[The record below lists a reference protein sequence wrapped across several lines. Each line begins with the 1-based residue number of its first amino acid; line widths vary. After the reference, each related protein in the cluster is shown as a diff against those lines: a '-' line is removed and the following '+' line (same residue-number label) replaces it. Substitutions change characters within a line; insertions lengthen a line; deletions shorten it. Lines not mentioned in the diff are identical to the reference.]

1 MVIEVST
8 SGIVYV
14 LFRQRWVILGFLS
27 FFVLAAVGYCLYA
40 TPRYQADAAVIA
52 NFNRQL
58 TGDVSADKGGG
69 GGGAAPA
76 AADEAINSYSMV
88 LQSDTL
94 AAQVI
99 NEVGLDKMYPALYE
113 AQVAPK
119 TWNLSDFLG
128 LHSKTPMERAVSRL
142 TTSDIKLEVP
152 KDSTVIQISLF
163 NADPQIAK
171 RALNVLVARFL
182 EQQGKIGRDPQLSF
196 VQNQAAIYK
205 KQVADAQAAME
216 TFQLKNHISSM
227 DEETSYLLKQRSD
240 LETQAATNNVR
251 IEEDQRR
258 ITALTEQLKTLKQ
271 TVDLHQ
277 EDRDAAL
284 DAARAQLVELQVRQE
299 SLSTGFGP
307 NSPAAVETRAQIAK
321 VQSFIN
327 SYPNRTPLVQM
338 APNTT
343 YQTTQSALL
352 ASSADLQAALKAQPL
367 LQTQIESITT
377 RLAERSREQ
386 STYQDLVREYQI
398 EDENYRAYLQAVQQA
413 RIADDLNKSQSTT
426 VAVYDPPHMYS
437 SAPTRPKTALILAG
451 GLFLG
456 LLLGFSGAF
465 LRESLDER
473 LNTPRQVNT
482 LLGLPLLGTMADF
495 DRPTVAEVGRG

>member
-1 MVIEVST
+1 MVIELST

-14 LFRQRWVILGFLS
+14 LFRQRWIILGFLS
-27 FFVLAAVGYCLYA
+27 FCLLAGVGYCLYA
-40 TPRYQADAAVIA
+40 TPRYQADAAVVA

-58 TGDVSADKGGG
+58 TGDVSADH
-69 GGGAAPA
+69 GGAAPTPA

-119 TWNLSDFLG
+119 TWNLWDFLG
-128 LHSKTPMERAVSRL
+128 IHVKTPMERAVYRFAN
-142 TTSDIKLEVP
+142 SDIKLEVP

-163 NADPQIAK
+163 NPDPQIAK
-171 RALNVLVARFL
+171 RALGVLVERFL
-182 EQQGKIGRDPQLSF
+182 EQQGKIGRDPQLAF

-205 KQVADAQAAME
+205 KQVADAQTAME
-216 TFQLKNHISSM
+216 AFQVKNQISSM

-240 LETQAATNNVR
+240 LETQSSTNNVR

-258 ITALTEQLKTLKQ
+258 ITALTDQLKTLKQ

-284 DAARAQLVELQVRQE
+284 DAARAQLVDLQVRQE

-343 YQTTQSALL
+343 YQATQSALL

-367 LQTQIESITT
+367 LQTQIAAITT
-377 RLAERSREQ
+377 RLSERSREQ

-398 EDENYRAYLQAVQQA
+398 QDENYRAYLQAVQQA
-413 RIADDLNKSQSTT
+413 RIAVDMNKSQSTT
-426 VAVYDPPHMYS
+426 VAVYDPPHVYS
-437 SAPTRPKTALILAG
+437 SAPTRPRTALILG
-451 GLFLG
+451 GSLFLG

-495 DRPTVAEVGRG
+495 DRPTVVESGRG

>member
-1 MVIEVST
+1 MVIELST

-14 LFRQRWVILGFLS
+14 LFRQRWIILGFLS
-27 FFVLAAVGYCLYA
+27 FCLLAGVGYCLYA
-40 TPRYQADAAVIA
+40 TPRYQADAAVVA

-58 TGDVSADKGGG
+58 TGDVSADR
-69 GGGAAPA
+69 GGAAPTPA

-119 TWNLSDFLG
+119 TWNLWDFLG
-128 LHSKTPMERAVSRL
+128 IHVKTPMERAVYRFAN
-142 TTSDIKLEVP
+142 SDIKLEVP

-163 NADPQIAK
+163 NPDPQIAK
-171 RALNVLVARFL
+171 RALGVLVERFL
-182 EQQGKIGRDPQLSF
+182 EQQGKIGRDPQLAF

-205 KQVADAQAAME
+205 KQVADAQTAME
-216 TFQLKNHISSM
+216 SFQVKNQISSM

-240 LETQAATNNVR
+240 LETQSSTNNVR

-258 ITALTEQLKTLKQ
+258 ITALTDQLKTLKQ

-284 DAARAQLVELQVRQE
+284 DAARAQLVDLQVRQE

-343 YQTTQSALL
+343 YQATQSALL

-367 LQTQIESITT
+367 LQTQIAAITT
-377 RLAERSREQ
+377 RLSERSREQ

-413 RIADDLNKSQSTT
+413 RIAVDLNKSQSTT
-426 VAVYDPPHMYS
+426 VAVYDPPHVYS
-437 SAPTRPKTALILAG
+437 SAPTRPRTALILG
-451 GLFLG
+451 GSLFLG

-473 LNTPRQVNT
+473 LNTPQQVNT

-495 DRPTVAEVGRG
+495 DRPTVVETGRR

>member
-14 LFRQRWVILGFLS
+14 LFRQRWVILGFLA
-27 FFVLAAVGYCLYA
+27 FCLLGAVGYCLVA
-40 TPRYQADAAVIA
+40 TPRYQADAAVVA
-52 NFNRQL
+52 NFSRQL
-58 TGDVSADKGGG
+58 TGDVSADHGGG
-69 GGGAAPA
+69 GSTPA
-76 AADEAINSYSMV
+76 ATDEAINSYSMV
-88 LQSDTL
+88 LQSDSL

-99 NEVGLDKMYPALYE
+99 DEVGLDKMYPALYE
-113 AQVAPK
+113 AQIAPK

-128 LHSKTPMERAVSRL
+128 IHTKTPMERAIYRL
-142 TTSDIKLEVP
+142 TNSDIKLEVP

-171 RALNVLVARFL
+171 RALGVLIARFL
-182 EQQGKIGRDPQLSF
+182 EQQGKIGRDPQLAF

-205 KQVADAQAAME
+205 KQVADAQTAME

-240 LETQAATNNVR
+240 LETQSATNNVR

-277 EDRDAAL
+277 QDRDAAL
-284 DAARAQLVELQVRQE
+284 DAARSQLVDLQVRQE

-321 VQSFIN
+321 VQAFID
-327 SYPNRTPLVQM
+327 SYPSRTPLVQM
-338 APNTT
+338 APNAT

-367 LQTQIESITT
+367 LQSQIESIST

-437 SAPTRPKTALILAG
+437 SAPTRPRTALLLAG
-451 GLFLG
+451 GLFAG

-495 DRPTVAEVGRG
+495 DRRTVTEVARG